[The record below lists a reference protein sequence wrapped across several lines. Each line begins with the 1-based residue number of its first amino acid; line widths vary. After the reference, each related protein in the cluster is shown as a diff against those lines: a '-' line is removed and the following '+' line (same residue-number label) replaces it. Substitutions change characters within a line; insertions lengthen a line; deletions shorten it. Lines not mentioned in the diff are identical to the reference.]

1 LTRPSTTGAEGA
13 AAARPVAA
21 GLPDDALLR
30 LDEQV
35 EAALGAGDESA
46 LPILGYGEI
55 SLVLGW
61 PPEQPRFACKRLPV
75 FATRSGFNAYWRTL
89 DAYLDALRQAGIRA
103 VQTELRPVTR
113 DDGTVA
119 GYVVQP
125 VLPAEDLAPAILAHE
140 DPYPGHPLVAAL
152 VGTVAD
158 AVSPTV
164 GLDAQLSNWTWDGSG
179 LTYLDVSTPLLW
191 SDEGRPLL
199 DLDLLSRAIPW
210 ALRGALRRLVI
221 PGIVETYRDLH
232 KVYLD
237 LCGNLIKERLDRW
250 LPVFLEQ
257 VARRL
262 DTPLTAGEVH
272 RYYRSD
278 ARLWAVLLRIR
289 RLDRVWQLRV
299 RRRPYPFLLPGEIER

>member
-1 LTRPSTTGAEGA
+1 VTGRSTTGAGGA

-21 GLPDDALLR
+21 GLPDEALR
-30 LDEQV
+30 GLDEDV

-61 PPEQPRFACKRLPV
+61 PPEEPRFACKRLPV
-75 FATRSGFNAYWRTL
+75 FATRSRFNSFGRTL
-89 DAYLDALRQAGIRA
+89 DAYLDALRRAGIR
-103 VQTELRPVTR
+103 VVETELRSVSR
-113 DDGTVA
+113 YDGTVA

-125 VLPAEDLAPAILAHE
+125 VLPAEDLAPAILRRE
-140 DPYPGHPLVAAL
+140 DPDAGHPLVAAV
-152 VGTVAD
+152 VGTVAA
-158 AVSPTV
+158 AVTPTV

-179 LTYLDVSTPLLW
+179 LTYVDVSTPLLW

-199 DLDLLSRAIPW
+199 DLELLSRAIPW
-210 ALRGALRRLVI
+210 ALRGALRRLVV
-221 PGIVETYRDLH
+221 PGIVETYRDPR

-237 LCGNLIKERLDRW
+237 LCGNLIKERLGPW

-262 DTPLTAGEVH
+262 DTPLTAAEVH

-278 ARLWAVLLRIR
+278 ARLWAMLLGIR
-289 RLDRVWQLRV
+289 RLDRAWQLRV
-299 RRRPYPFLLPGEIER
+299 RRRPYPFLLPGRIER